1 MGAGYEVQSGV
12 FPSGW
17 EHCKNVDGTR
27 STEIFVTKQ
36 NIPLA
41 EADLTGW
48 ARRLA
53 VQVGSTTLEG
63 YVYPVT
69 GIESIT
75 DQISAH
81 APAM

>member
-17 EHCKNVDGTR
+17 EHCKNVDGTW
-27 STEIFVTKQ
+27 STEILVTQQ
-36 NIPLA
+36 NKPLT
-41 EADLTGW
+41 EADLIGW
-48 ARRLA
+48 AKGLA
-53 VQVGSTTLEG
+53 GRVGSTTLEC